1 MDLDSLYI
9 AKKTIKTTICKLFR
23 DLREKTITD
32 KLVYIAN
39 VDTQN
44 YPSCRSQLVVEKFK
58 HSTLI
63 QQPIKITSVVKP
75 IN

>member
-1 MDLDSLYI
+1 MDLDSPYI

-23 DLREKTITD
+23 DLREKTIAD

-58 HSTLI
+58 HST
-63 QQPIKITSVVKP
+63 
-75 IN
+75 